1 MAARSLTETSPL
13 ESARAP
19 HGAILAIDYG
29 RKRLGLAL
37 SDALGV
43 LARPLAVWAR
53 TNRRRDVARLR
64 ELCRLHGATRIVVG
78 WPLRLDGSRGEMAD
92 EAARFAEQLRK
103 HLCLPVELADERL
116 SSWEAGQITNE
127 APGGGRASRGPR
139 KTTDDVAAAVIL
151 RDYLSRS
158 RGAA

>member
-1 MAARSLTETSPL
+1 M
-13 ESARAP
+13 
-19 HGAILAIDYG
+19 
-29 RKRLGLAL
+29 
-37 SDALGV
+37 
-43 LARPLAVWAR
+43 LARPLAVWTR

-64 ELCRLHGATRIVVG
+64 ELCRLQGATRIVVG
-78 WPLRLDGSRGEMAD
+78 WPVRLDGTRGEMAD

-116 SSWEAGQITNE
+116 SSWEATRITNE

-158 RGAA
+158 QGAA